1 MEAII
6 ILVAAYIIVKFAI
19 RIERRLDGRDDYRR
33 DRIWDRDDR
42 RDRY

>member
-6 ILVAAYIIVKFAI
+6 ILVCAYLIVKYAI

-33 DRIWDRDDR
+33 KDRIWDRDDGYR
-42 RDRY
+42 